1 MKIAAGADHG
11 GFALK
16 QAVVRRLRSL
26 GHEVIDVGTDSE
38 EVSVDYPVY
47 GHKVAELVASGEV
60 ERGVLVCGTGIGIC
74 MSANRHK
81 GVRAADC
88 FTPYHAEIT
97 RRHNDCNVLC
107 LGGPPPERGRGV
119 GDHRGLARDAVR
131 GRPSRAARRAPRRR
145 GVCLSPVGREW
156 RREPLYHLD
165 PELNEL
171 LRSELIRQQETLE
184 LIASENFASRAVLE
198 ATGSVLTNKYAE
210 GLPGARYY
218 GGCDVVDQ
226 VEQLAIDRCKEVFGA
241 EHANVQPHSGS
252 SANLAAL
259 FALLEPGDTMLAME
273 LAHGGHLTHGLG
285 INYSGRTYNVV
296 PYHVRPDTE
305 IIDYDEVRALALEH
319 RPKLIICGYS
329 SYPRIIDFAAFR
341 EIADECGA
349 LLMADIAHIA
359 GLIAAGV
366 HPNPVPY
373 CDVVTSTTHKTLTGP
388 RAGIIMCRKEY
399 AEAIDRAVFPG
410 MQGGPLMHV
419 IAAKA
424 VCLRIAQSDEFHKL
438 QRQIVK
444 NCAVLAETLAE
455 GGLRLVSGGTDVHL
469 ALVDLRRAGLNGLE
483 CQDLLERVNITANRN
498 VVPFEDASFNV
509 ASGLRVGSPAVS
521 TRGFMEPEMRQ
532 TGELM
537 LRAIANRD
545 NDAAL
550 AEIRHEVLDLL
561 DRFPL
566 YEFL

>member
-1 MKIAAGADHG
+1 M
-11 GFALK
+11 
-16 QAVVRRLRSL
+16 
-26 GHEVIDVGTDSE
+26 
-38 EVSVDYPVY
+38 
-47 GHKVAELVASGEV
+47 
-60 ERGVLVCGTGIGIC
+60 
-74 MSANRHK
+74 
-81 GVRAADC
+81 
-88 FTPYHAEIT
+88 
-97 RRHNDCNVLC
+97 
-107 LGGPPPERGRGV
+107 
-119 GDHRGLARDAVR
+119 
-131 GRPSRAARRAPRRR
+131 
-145 GVCLSPVGREW
+145 SPVGREW

-210 GLPGARYY
+210 GLPGARFY
-218 GGCDVVDQ
+218 GGCEIVDR
-226 VEQLAIDRCKEVFGA
+226 VEQLAIDRCKAVFGA
-241 EHANVQPHSGS
+241 EHVNVQPHSGS

-259 FALLEPGDTMLAME
+259 FALLEPGDTLMGME
-273 LAHGGHLTHGLG
+273 LAHGGHLTHGLD
-285 INYSGRTYNVV
+285 INYSGRTYDVV
-296 PYHVRPDTE
+296 PYHVRRDTE
-305 IIDYDEVRALALEH
+305 TIDYDELRELALER

-329 SYPRIIDFAAFR
+329 SYPRTVDWAAFR
-341 EIADECGA
+341 AIADECGA
-349 LLMADIAHIA
+349 LLLADIAHIA

-388 RAGIIMCRKEY
+388 RAGLIMCRRQY
-399 AEAIDRAVFPG
+399 ARAIDRAVFPG

-424 VCLRIAQSDEFHKL
+424 ACLKIAQSEPFHRL
-438 QRQIVK
+438 QRQILV
-444 NCAVLAETLAE
+444 NCAALAETLAD

-469 ALVDLRRAGLNGLE
+469 ALLDLRGAGLTGLE
-483 CQDLLERVNITANRN
+483 CQDLLESVGITANRN
-498 VVPFEDASFNV
+498 VVPFEEGKSYA
-509 ASGLRVGSPAVS
+509 ASGLRVGSPAVT

-537 LRAIANRD
+537 LRALAARG

-550 AEIRHEVLDLL
+550 AEIHREVLDLL
-561 DRFPL
+561 ERFPL

>member
-1 MKIAAGADHG
+1 M
-11 GFALK
+11 
-16 QAVVRRLRSL
+16 
-26 GHEVIDVGTDSE
+26 
-38 EVSVDYPVY
+38 
-47 GHKVAELVASGEV
+47 
-60 ERGVLVCGTGIGIC
+60 
-74 MSANRHK
+74 
-81 GVRAADC
+81 
-88 FTPYHAEIT
+88 
-97 RRHNDCNVLC
+97 
-107 LGGPPPERGRGV
+107 
-119 GDHRGLARDAVR
+119 
-131 GRPSRAARRAPRRR
+131 
-145 GVCLSPVGREW
+145 SPVGREW

-218 GGCDVVDQ
+218 GGCEIVDR
-226 VEQLAIDRCKEVFGA
+226 VEQLAIDRCKAVFGA
-241 EHANVQPHSGS
+241 EHVNVQPHSGS

-259 FALLEPGDTMLAME
+259 FALLEPGDTLMGME
-273 LAHGGHLTHGLG
+273 LAHGGHLTHGLD

-296 PYHVRPDTE
+296 PYHVRRDTE
-305 IIDYDEVRALALEH
+305 TIDFDEIRELALAR

-329 SYPRIIDFAAFR
+329 SYPRIVDWAAFR
-341 EIADECGA
+341 AIADECGA
-349 LLMADIAHIA
+349 LLLADIAHIA

-388 RAGIIMCRKEY
+388 RAGLIMCR
-399 AEAIDRAVFPG
+399 AEFARAIDRAVFPG

-424 VCLRIAQSDEFHKL
+424 ACLKIAQSEQFHRL
-438 QRQIVK
+438 QQQIVA
-444 NCAVLAETLAE
+444 NCVALGETLAD

-469 ALVDLRRAGLNGLE
+469 ALLDLRSTGLTGLQ
-483 CQDLLERVNITANRN
+483 CQELLESVGITANRN
-498 VVPFEDASFNV
+498 VVPFEEGSFNV
-509 ASGLRVGSPAVS
+509 ASGLRVGSPAVT
-521 TRGFMEPEMRQ
+521 TRGFLEPEMRQ

-537 LRAIANRD
+537 LRALTARG

-550 AEIRHEVLDLL
+550 AEIHREVLDLL
-561 DRFPL
+561 ERFPL

>member
-1 MKIAAGADHG
+1 M
-11 GFALK
+11 
-16 QAVVRRLRSL
+16 
-26 GHEVIDVGTDSE
+26 
-38 EVSVDYPVY
+38 
-47 GHKVAELVASGEV
+47 
-60 ERGVLVCGTGIGIC
+60 
-74 MSANRHK
+74 
-81 GVRAADC
+81 
-88 FTPYHAEIT
+88 
-97 RRHNDCNVLC
+97 
-107 LGGPPPERGRGV
+107 
-119 GDHRGLARDAVR
+119 
-131 GRPSRAARRAPRRR
+131 
-145 GVCLSPVGREW
+145 SPVGREW

-218 GGCDVVDQ
+218 GGCEIVDQ
-226 VEQLAIDRCKEVFGA
+226 VEQLAIDRCKAVFGA
-241 EHANVQPHSGS
+241 EHVNVQPHSGS

-259 FALLEPGDTMLAME
+259 FALLDPGDTLMAME
-273 LAHGGHLTHGLG
+273 LAHGGHLTHGLD
-285 INYSGRTYNVV
+285 INYSGRTYDVV
-296 PYHVRPDTE
+296 QYHVRRDTE
-305 IIDYDEVRALALEH
+305 TIDYDEVRELALAR

-329 SYPRIIDFAAFR
+329 SYPRTVDWAAFR
-341 EIADECGA
+341 AIADECGA
-349 LLMADIAHIA
+349 LLLADIAHIA

-388 RAGIIMCRKEY
+388 RAGLIMCRQEY
-399 AEAIDRAVFPG
+399 ARAIDRAVFPG

-424 VCLRIAQSDEFHKL
+424 ACLKIAQSEPFHRL
-438 QRQIVK
+438 QRQILV
-444 NCAVLAETLAE
+444 NCAALAETLAD
-455 GGLRLVSGGTDVHL
+455 GGVRLVSGGTDVHL
-469 ALVDLRRAGLNGLE
+469 ALLDLRSTGLTGLQ
-483 CQDLLERVNITANRN
+483 CQDLLESVGITANRN
-498 VVPFEDASFNV
+498 VVPFEEGSFNV
-509 ASGLRVGSPAVS
+509 ASGLRVGSPAVT

-537 LRAIANRD
+537 LRALAARG

-550 AEIRHEVLDLL
+550 AEIHREVLDLL
-561 DRFPL
+561 ERFPL

>member
-1 MKIAAGADHG
+1 
-11 GFALK
+11 
-16 QAVVRRLRSL
+16 V
-26 GHEVIDVGTDSE
+26 
-38 EVSVDYPVY
+38 
-47 GHKVAELVASGEV
+47 
-60 ERGVLVCGTGIGIC
+60 
-74 MSANRHK
+74 
-81 GVRAADC
+81 
-88 FTPYHAEIT
+88 
-97 RRHNDCNVLC
+97 
-107 LGGPPPERGRGV
+107 
-119 GDHRGLARDAVR
+119 
-131 GRPSRAARRAPRRR
+131 
-145 GVCLSPVGREW
+145 SPVGREW

-218 GGCDVVDQ
+218 GGCEIVDR
-226 VEQLAIDRCKEVFGA
+226 VEQLAIDRCKAVFGA
-241 EHANVQPHSGS
+241 EHVNVQPHSGS

-259 FALLEPGDTMLAME
+259 FALLDPGDTLMGME
-273 LAHGGHLTHGLG
+273 LAHGGHLTHGLD

-296 PYHVRPDTE
+296 PYHVRRDTE
-305 IIDYDEVRALALEH
+305 TIDYDEVRELALARH
-319 RPKLIICGYS
+319 PKLIICGYS
-329 SYPRIIDFAAFR
+329 SYPRTVDWAAFR
-341 EIADECGA
+341 AIADECGA
-349 LLMADIAHIA
+349 LLLADIAHIA

-366 HPNPVPY
+366 HPSPVPY

-388 RAGIIMCRKEY
+388 RAGLIMCRREH
-399 AEAIDRAVFPG
+399 ARAIDRAVFPG

-424 VCLRIAQSDEFHKL
+424 VCLKIAQSEPFHRL
-438 QRQIVK
+438 QRQIVA
-444 NCAVLAETLAE
+444 NCVALAETLAD

-469 ALVDLRRAGLNGLE
+469 ALLDLRSTGLTGLQ
-483 CQDLLERVNITANRN
+483 CQDLLESVGITANRN
-498 VVPFEDASFNV
+498 VVPFEEGSFNL
-509 ASGLRVGSPAVS
+509 ASGLRVGSPAVT

-537 LRAIANRD
+537 LRTLAARG

-550 AEIRHEVLDLL
+550 DEIHREVLDVLE
-561 DRFPL
+561 RFPL